1 MSILVAPDSFKGTFT
16 AVEVAGH
23 IAAGIRSA
31 GAAATELPVADGGE
45 GTTEALARGL
55 DARPVLF
62 TTVGPWGEPVE
73 AAVGLTADGTAVVE
87 LAVASG
93 LNLPTAGGRD
103 PLTASTYGTGVLIA
117 EAARQGARR
126 IVVAAGGSA
135 TTDGGAGAIA
145 AIEERGGLRG
155 ADVVILSDVTTR
167 FSDAARVF
175 GPQKGAGPAA
185 VELLTHRLELLAAEF
200 ARDYGRD
207 PRWWT
212 GPARRVASPAE
223 CGPVTAPAWCQ
234 GRTMCWICWASTR
247 NWLPAARWW
256 SARAGWIPRPA
267 RGRSSVPS
275 WPVPA
280 PRRCTRWWDRWI
292 RTSATTQT
300 ALPASSWRRSMR
312 PQWPVRLRRL
322 AGASCPPRG
331 TCPPLARRSG
341 HTPVVPIPG
350 PGLDMSPAAG
360 R

>member
-16 AVEVAGH
+16 AAEVAWH

-31 GAAATELPVADGGE
+31 GAAARELPAADGGE

-55 DARPVLF
+55 DARPVLV

-93 LNLPTAGGRD
+93 LNLPSAGGRD
-103 PLTASTYGTGVLIA
+103 PLTASTYGTGVMIA
-117 EAARQGARR
+117 EAARHGARR

-155 ADVVILSDVTTR
+155 AELVILSDVTTR

-207 PRWWT
+207 PRLVDRT
-212 GPARRVASPAE
+212 GAAGGFSGGMWARYGARLVSGADYVLDLLGFDAQLAASSAVVVGE
-223 CGPVTAPAWCQ
+223 GRLDSQTGQ
-234 GRTMCWICWASTR
+234 GKIIGAI
-247 NWLPAARWW
+247 L
-256 SARAGWIPRPA
+256 ARAGTTPVYAVVGSVDPDLGDYADSFARIIVAGDPA
-267 RGRSSVPS
+267 
-275 WPVPA
+275 A
-280 PRRCTRWWDRWI
+280 MQ
-292 RTSATTQT
+292 A
-300 ALPASSWRRSMR
+300 
-312 PQWPVRLRRL
+312 
-322 AGASCPPRG
+322 AGAE
-331 TCPPLARRSG
+331 LARAASAASAASHAAG
-341 HTPVVPIPG
+341 AA
-350 PGLDMSPAAG
+350 PAAPAHQ
-360 R
+360 